1 MRLVHLSSFPAEG
14 VPIRLAGSAQIGG
27 VEIAVTVEHFAEAE
41 RDRRGRRA
49 PDVETRP
56 ACEIL
61 TEVEHRFAR
70 WRSMDVHRVQL
81 AHATHRWRHRC
92 YKGGRRRIQKGTC
105 RPVAVV
111 VRRARPAAEFP
122 PRVVRLAAIDV

>member
-1 MRLVHLSSFPAEG
+1 MRLEHLSSLPAEG

-61 TEVEHRFAR
+61 TEVEPFRPMALDGCSPGAAR
-70 WRSMDVHRVQL
+70 ARDAPVATSMLQGRPEEDSEGHLQTSR
-81 AHATHRWRHRC
+81 
-92 YKGGRRRIQKGTC
+92 GRRT
-105 RPVAVV
+105 
-111 VRRARPAAEFP
+111 ARPP
-122 PRVVRLAAIDV
+122 SR